1 MNRNINAGI
10 LGTGMIVPVFLEN
23 AERTGG
29 YHIRGIWG
37 RDARKAAV
45 YESKADYTTDDL
57 DRILHDPEIDVIY
70 IALPNSMHASYA
82 VKALQAGRNVM
93 VEKPF
98 AASYAEALE
107 VIQLA
112 EKQGLLVFDMCMTPY
127 HANYR
132 MIPDYLKELGQVRV
146 VTGLLSH
153 YSRRYDR
160 FLAGEVLPV
169 FDPKLAG
176 GTLMDLGIYLI
187 RYVYGLFG
195 MPEQVH
201 YHANIVKDIDTSGIL
216 VLDYPQMKASLTA
229 TKDASGP
236 SFVLIQCEHGRIM
249 MEGPAGVCHTIAVEK
264 DGADKII
271 LPGPDTHTAMSSEL
285 TVFKEMYAETD
296 PVRRAAYLPDI
307 LSVQKILDLARE
319 DAGIQFI

>member
-1 MNRNINAGI
+1 MKNINVSI

-45 YESKADYTTDDL
+45 YDSKADYTTDDL
-57 DRILHDPEIDVIY
+57 DRVLQDPETDVIY

-146 VTGLLSH
+146 VTGILSH

-169 FDPKLAG
+169 FDPKFAG

-195 MPEQVH
+195 MPEHVH
-201 YHANIVKDIDTSGIL
+201 YHANIVRDIDTSGIL

-249 MEGPAGVCHTIAVEK
+249 MEGPAGVCHTITVEK
-264 DGADKII
+264 DGADRIV

-296 PVRRAAYLPDI
+296 PVRRAAYLSDI